1 MDVNLISKDM
11 ELNFSNKNDDE
22 DETELKNGGLE
33 NEDAT
38 EDFKPEKF
46 GIAPEEQKDLK
57 IAKKDMPT
65 NNRPTGGRGKLQEND

>member
-22 DETELKNGGLE
+22 DENELKNGLLD
-33 NEDAT
+33 NEET

-57 IAKKDMPT
+57 IGKKDMPLGS
-65 NNRPTGGRGKLQEND
+65 RPTGGRGKL